1 VVPSPHH
8 SQTGQEAWEQEDY
21 RREKMQKEVV
31 AAFPVKRNK
40 VEGQDYLGMDGFLTM
55 SESDYG

>member
-1 VVPSPHH
+1 M
-8 SQTGQEAWEQEDY
+8 GQEAWEQEDY

-40 VEGQDYLGMDGFLTM
+40 VEGHDYLGMDGFLTM